1 MARLDNYVQVNERI
15 VSATPPDLAPLHR
28 LDVDPPQMLTE
39 SMGYIRVRLT
49 LADGREAVG
58 TASFDLSLSGKSA
71 QATNPLEDCETS
83 AVGRALA
90 FLGYHANR
98 SIASR
103 EEVQEAQRRA
113 ERRPPQARQNGSQRA
128 QDRPDRRRDA
138 EVEAL
143 LVERLERVSDAD
155 ADTLNRWH
163 VEAKGWPE
171 SAKRSIRAAIA
182 EEAERRK

>member
-103 EEVQEAQRRA
+103 EEVQEA
-113 ERRPPQARQNGSQRA
+113 E
-128 QDRPDRRRDA
+128 RRRDA
-138 EVEAL
+138 RASDG
-143 LVERLERVSDAD
+143 RTARRVTPMPTARRPNT
-155 ADTLNRWH
+155 A
-163 VEAKGWPE
+163 AGGG
-171 SAKRSIRAAIA
+171 RAVP
-182 EEAERRK
+182 